1 MTRDEARA
9 RWAASGLTYEAL
21 YRAACARWEQD
32 NNGAG
37 RDDILRPDGEIDEA
51 RCIQMLADPGASWDG
66 TEIEDSICES
76 Y

>member
-1 MTRDEARA
+1 M
-9 RWAASGLTYEAL
+9 AAYEFSMRISVSDPEAL